1 MFTERTKRMKNY
13 VKHGEISAW
22 LAERRKEEMI
32 EDVHQMCTGIV
43 IGFIFG
49 IVIGFIFGLALFG

>member
-1 MFTERTKRMKNY
+1 MKNY
-13 VKHGEISAW
+13 VKRGEISAW
-22 LAERRKEEMI
+22 LAERRREEAL

-49 IVIGFIFGLALFG
+49 IVIGFLSGLALFG